1 MPRVISGTFDAP
13 AGASKLTS
21 FYHAVEWVVSEEGRP
36 GLITFHPRLFV
47 CVAKRVELE
56 IVMMMVGYNS
66 RMISSIT
73 FHTLHQVEIVTWRLG
88 GKGEVIKW
96 KRISATLG
104 EGGWGLIFQH
114 ILRKQSEMMK
124 VSWCVCC
131 WLTKDDDLWCEVWVF
146 TRHVNWMGCKK
157 GWHLTRFE
165 KQVLRVMCS
174 NIF

>member
-104 EGGWGLIFQH
+104 EGGWCLIFQH
-114 ILRKQSEMMK
+114 ILRKQSEIHDEGELM
-124 VSWCVCC
+124 CVLLVDEG
-131 WLTKDDDLWCEVWVF
+131 WWSVVWGMSF
-146 TRHVNWMGCKK
+146 HTSR
-157 GWHLTRFE
+157 
-165 KQVLRVMCS
+165 
-174 NIF
+174 